1 LRDKIDTLVAESRR
15 KLLTPDF
22 DGFEMYYGCP
32 VPPELRQF
40 YDLKERLLA
49 GVLYATCAT
58 SSGPVRF
65 DLIQY
70 AEPMNRENWSR
81 RCGSPPTPMATG
93 CSSSRRWPDPQCLR
107 TGAMAGLLRT
117 SRNWISRLVG
127 SLPRW
132 VAIRDV
138 SRSPPAPKGTPNPS
152 IRKRT
157 SECRGR

>member
-81 RCGSPPTPMATG
+81 RCGREFFRFATNTDG
-93 CSSSRRWPDPQCLR
+93 Y
-107 TGAMAGLLRT
+107 GLL
-117 SRNWISRLVG
+117 IKPAL
-127 SLPRW
+127 
-132 VAIRDV
+132 A
-138 SRSPPAPKGTPNPS
+138 RSPVFADWGDGRPASDIEELDFTLGGVVATLGSDP
-152 IRKRT
+152 
-157 SECRGR
+157 